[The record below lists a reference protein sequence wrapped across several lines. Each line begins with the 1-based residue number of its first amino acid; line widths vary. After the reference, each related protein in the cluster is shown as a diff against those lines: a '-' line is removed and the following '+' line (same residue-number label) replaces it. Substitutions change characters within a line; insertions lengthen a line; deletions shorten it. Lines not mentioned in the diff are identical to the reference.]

1 MTNEKIIA
9 TIDKY
14 VESLDE
20 GQRNW
25 YSTAFD
31 ISRKENRPIKEAF
44 KNVGI
49 PVLELAIIVQEL
61 EEEMKKAAQKKVGG
75 NSYVKRTTLINK
87 LITSNAREEFR
98 KGWFEEIKGE
108 RMQCFIVNNA
118 TMAFAFRNTV
128 DAPMTDAENH
138 LTLNKIL
145 NSRQSDL
152 NVCEYD
158 IADIRM
164 QLKMSKARKEKGCTV
179 KVGNKYYDAQLF
191 INAVDGL
198 GGDAELEQDKVMT
211 ALDIL
216 RSDNGFALI
225 CPVRPPKE

>member
-9 TIDKY
+9 AIDKY

-20 GQRNW
+20 GQKKW
-25 YSTAFD
+25 YSEAFD

-87 LITSNAREEFR
+87 LITGNTREEYR

-108 RMQCFIVNNA
+108 RMQCFIANNA

-128 DAPMTDAENH
+128 DAPMIDTECPFS
-138 LTLNKIL
+138 LNKLI

-164 QLKMSKARKEKGCTV
+164 KLKLHKARKEKGCTV

-198 GGDAELEQDKVMT
+198 GGDAELEQDNKMT

-216 RSDNGFALI
+216 RSEHGFALI